1 MLNGWIVWGLFFE
14 PKKCHVDHK
23 TINIPGVCS
32 KKNHFETRLDKVCGN
47 KLHHIASQW
56 VSSLDRPQ
64 NWNSSCGSWWAF
76 SDLVKIGDDSG
87 PNPCWQC
94 MYVCMH
100 ACMHV
105 CMYVMYVMYVCMYV
119 HLYLY
124 LYLYLYLSLYMYMYM
139 YVCTDAR
146 VYVCMYLGNYV
157 VCLSVLYAYVCVMY
171 IVTKRHEMFYF
182 V

>member
-56 VSSLDRPQ
+56 VSSLDRPR

-100 ACMHV
+100 ACM
-105 CMYVMYVMYVCMYV
+105 YVMYVCMCICIYICICIC
-119 HLYLY
+119 LCICICIC
-124 LYLYLYLSLYMYMYM
+124 M
-139 YVCTDAR
+139 YVRMHGCTYACIL
-146 VYVCMYLGNYV
+146 VIMLF
-157 VCLSVLYAYVCVMY
+157 VCLCYMRMCVWC
-171 IVTKRHEMFYF
+171 IL
-182 V
+182 